1 MSNNG
6 ILKSSLAKK
15 YWMAATGLFLCL
27 FLVGHLAGNIQ
38 LLVGGYEGRL
48 AFNEYSVFMTT
59 NIAVI
64 ILSYLTYFSII
75 FHALDGLVISI
86 NNRKARPQSYVYN
99 KPSRNSIWSSRNMGF
114 LGTLILAFIIFHMWD
129 FWYRYKFGSLPH
141 MTSQDGTAFVLK
153 NGEEVANGTVENG
166 MVLNAAGK
174 AMGPVM
180 KDLHT
185 AVVEAFQQPW
195 VVILY
200 VIGMIALA
208 LHLYHGV
215 QAAFQSLGLK
225 TPVTRRPIYIFGKIF
240 AIVIS
245 IGFAII
251 PVYVYFTN

>member
-15 YWMAATGLFLCL
+15 YWLAATGLFLGL

-38 LLVGGYEGRL
+38 LFVSGYEGRL
-48 AFNEYSVFMTT
+48 GFNEYSVFMTS
-59 NIAVI
+59 NPFVM
-64 ILSYLTYFSII
+64 ILSYLTYISIV
-75 FHALDGLVISI
+75 FHAIDGIVITI
-86 NNRKARPQSYVYN
+86 NNRKARPQGYVYN
-99 KPSRNSIWSSRNMGF
+99 KPSRNSKWNSRNMGF
-114 LGTLILAFIIFHMWD
+114 LGTLILAFIIFHMWG
-129 FWYRYKFGSLPH
+129 FWYQYKFGEMPH
-141 MTSQDGTAFVLK
+141 MVSQDGTAYVLK
-153 NGEEVANGTVENG
+153 TGEEVAKGTVENG
-166 MVLNAAGK
+166 MVISTAGK
-174 AMGPVM
+174 VMGPVM

-195 VVILY
+195 IVILY

-208 LHLYHGV
+208 FHLYHGV

-225 TPVTRRPIYIFGKIF
+225 TPVTRRPIYIFGRLF

-251 PVYVYFTN
+251 PVYVYFTH

>member
-38 LLVGGYEGRL
+38 LLAGGYEGRL

-59 NIAVI
+59 NPFVM
-64 ILSYLTYFSII
+64 ILSYLTYFSIA
-75 FHALDGLVISI
+75 FHAIDGLVITI
-86 NNRKARPQSYVYN
+86 NNRKARPQGYVYN
-99 KPSRNSIWSSRNMGF
+99 KPSKNSIWSSRNMGF
-114 LGTLILAFIIFHMWD
+114 LGTLILAFLVFHMWD

-141 MTSQDGTAFVLK
+141 MTSQDGAAYVLK
-153 NGEEVANGTVENG
+153 SGEEVAGSTVENG
-166 MVLNAAGK
+166 MVVNTAGEV
-174 AMGPVM
+174 MGPVM

-200 VIGMIALA
+200 VIGMTALA
-208 LHLYHGV
+208 FHLYHGV
-215 QAAFQSLGLK
+215 QAAFHSLGLK
-225 TPVTRRPIYIFGKIF
+225 TQVTRRPIYFLGRLF